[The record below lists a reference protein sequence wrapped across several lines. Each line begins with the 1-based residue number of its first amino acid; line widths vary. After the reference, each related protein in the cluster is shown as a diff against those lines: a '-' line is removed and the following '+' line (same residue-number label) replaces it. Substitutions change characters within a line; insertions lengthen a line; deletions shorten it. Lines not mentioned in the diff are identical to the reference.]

1 MRPHTTERTGQDRH
15 VRALGALAGGTLVAL
30 AAVLA
35 LGGGTASAVPQ
46 AAPKNTAEPVVSGTP
61 RTGSTLS
68 ATRGSWSG
76 SPTGY
81 DYQWVRCGSDGG
93 EPDGSD
99 CASVGGATT
108 SKYVL
113 GGSDVGRR
121 MRVRVTATNADGSAT
136 AASNAT
142 AVVASANAPV
152 NTRRPTISGRAELGQ
167 QLRVEPG
174 RWSGSQPITYA
185 YQWLRCDSGGNN
197 CVTQPG
203 FDDDNYTVR
212 EGDIGKRLRVRVTA
226 TNGSGSSSTL
236 TSATSVVSA
245 PSGPPGAIKLPSGE
259 TSIPVTSVPATE
271 RLIVDAVRFEPNV
284 VQSLDTTISIRVKV
298 KDTRGYVVRD
308 VIVLIRSTP
317 VVTSAAPETK
327 TATDGTVSFAV
338 RPESDFPLRNDYNV
352 QFFVKAYRQGDNP
365 LGGVAGYRLVQV
377 ATAKP

>member
-1 MRPHTTERTGQDRH
+1 MRQHTTGRGRART
-15 VRALGALAGGTLVAL
+15 VGALVGGALVAASAL
-30 AAVLA
+30 LA

-46 AAPKNTAEPVVSGTP
+46 AAPKNTAEPTISGTA
-61 RTGSTLS
+61 RTGATLS

-76 SPTGY
+76 SPTSY
-81 DYQWVRCGSDGG
+81 AYQWVRCDSDGG

-113 GGSDVGRR
+113 ASADVGRR

-142 AVVASANAPV
+142 AVVVSANAPV
-152 NTRRPTISGRAELGQ
+152 NTRRPTISGKAEVNEK
-167 QLRVEPG
+167 LRVEPG
-174 RWSGSQPITYA
+174 RWNGSQPITYS
-185 YQWLRCDSGGNN
+185 YQWLRCDSRGDN
-197 CVTQPG
+197 CVTLPG
-203 FDDDNYTVR
+203 FDDDNYVLR

-226 TNGSGSSSTL
+226 TNSSGTGTSL
-236 TSATSVVSA
+236 TSATAVVAS
-245 PSGPPGAIKLPSGE
+245 PSGPPGAVKLPSGE

-271 RLIVDAVRFEPNV
+271 RLIVDTVRFEPTV
-284 VQSLDTTISIRVKV
+284 VRSLDTTISIRVKV

-308 VIVLIRSTP
+308 AIVFIRSTP
-317 VVTSAAPETK
+317 VVTTAAPETK
-327 TATDGTVSFAV
+327 TGTDGTVGFAV
-338 RPESDFPLRNDYNV
+338 RPEQDFPLRNGYNV

-377 ATAKP
+377 ATATS